1 MEKLLHSLFH
11 SLFWMFALLL
21 VYLAVRV
28 SARNVP
34 GEPIGPGA
42 DTLRFVPYFGAMT
55 GGELVD
61 TAANALGGEVEALY
75 GVFDRLRKLEAWYDR
90 WGRSGQAPFPGGEP
104 LPDSL
109 WRNTEAFGD
118 VASEAEN
125 PSAAEVQENP
135 SAAIQE
141 ESADEGATEPSIA
154 DVQTA
159 EQTGQ
164 LAPRD
169 EKPSSSS
176 QTVSQRGSVRSD
188 LPRTTTSSESLHPV
202 PVAADPGIYP
212 RPRNE
217 EEPGTLYPF
226 DPLREVVQI
235 LQLGDSHVQGGFYPN
250 QVRVRLQYRFGNA
263 GRGLLTPY
271 RLMKTNQPQGY
282 EISSPN
288 LWEGS
293 RCTELHP
300 QQEVGATG
308 AAISTA
314 DPTFELTIAT
324 PGDTFQR
331 ITVFHH
337 MQAPLL
343 SAVENACEIGCPW
356 EDTPTLTHIPLRDPT
371 DRVVLRGDTRDSIY
385 NVPVF
390 SGFMLENGHPG
401 LFYHSIGINGNTFT
415 AVARQPQ
422 IIREFAQLQPDLII
436 LSLGTNDSYGRFD
449 AELFAQRLNQVI
461 AYCRQYAP
469 QSALLLTTPMEC
481 YARVRSRGR
490 IVRRLNPNAVRVRN
504 VILEV
509 ARQQALPY
517 WDFYAAAGGEGAM
530 ERWYKRGLART
541 DRVHLTPEGY
551 LLQGE
556 MLYQALMQ
564 AYDRYKRAKQI
575 LFPAS

>member
-1 MEKLLHSLFH
+1 MGKLLHRLFH
-11 SLFWMFALLL
+11 SLFWLLALLL

-28 SARNVP
+28 SARSLE
-34 GEPIGPGA
+34 GEPPVVGV

-61 TAANALGGEVEALY
+61 TAANRIGGEVEALY
-75 GVFDRLRKLEAWYDR
+75 GVFDRLRKLELWYDH
-90 WGRSGQAPFPGGEP
+90 WGRPGKAPFPGGEP

-109 WRNTEAFGD
+109 WRDAGAFGD

-125 PSAAEVQENP
+125 PSEAEMQENP
-135 SAAIQE
+135 SSAIQE
-141 ESADEGATEPSIA
+141 EGVDNGSSSRDGTKGQTEFIE
-154 DVQTA
+154 T
-159 EQTGQ
+159 
-164 LAPRD
+164 LAPAKPE
-169 EKPSSSS
+169 EKPLRV
-176 QTVSQRGSVRSD
+176 TSVARAKQPMNGCAD
-188 LPRTTTSSESLHPV
+188 GASESLQPWLKET
-202 PVAADPGIYP
+202 DPGIYP
-212 RPRNE
+212 RPRME
-217 EEPGTLYPF
+217 EDPAMSYPF
-226 DPLREVVQI
+226 DPLREVVHI

-250 QVRVRLQYRFGNA
+250 QVRARLQYRFGNA

-300 QQEVGATG
+300 LQEVGATG

-314 DPTFELTIAT
+314 DRTFELTIAT
-324 PGDTFQR
+324 PGDSFQR

-337 MQAPLL
+337 LQAPLL
-343 SAVENACEIGCPW
+343 TAVENACEIGCPW
-356 EDTPTLTHIPLRDPT
+356 EDTPTMTRIPLRDPT

-390 SGFMLENGHPG
+390 SGFMLENGHSG

-422 IIREFAQLQPDLII
+422 IIREAAQLCPDLII

-449 AELFAQRLNQVI
+449 AELVAARLNQVI
-461 AYCRQYAP
+461 EYCRQYAP

-481 YARVRSRGR
+481 YSRVRSRGR

-509 ARQQALPY
+509 ARQQSLPY

-530 ERWYKRGLART
+530 ERWYKRGIARA

-564 AYDRYKRAKQI
+564 AYDRYKREKET
-575 LFPAS
+575 LKPVD